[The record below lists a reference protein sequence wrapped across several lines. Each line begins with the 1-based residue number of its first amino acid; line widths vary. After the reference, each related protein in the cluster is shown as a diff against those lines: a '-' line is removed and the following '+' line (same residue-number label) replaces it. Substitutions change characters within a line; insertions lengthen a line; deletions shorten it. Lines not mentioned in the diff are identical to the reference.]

1 MRALLLG
8 LVFTV
13 ACAANQKFVNVA
25 AVRTDINQTIA
36 KDGSS
41 HRYIVSMGHTTDA
54 SAVVYTQTAK
64 DSPRSE
70 ETWEKGAGGWT
81 LKDSKVLADTGGAP
95 STGDAH

>member
-36 KDGSS
+36 GSS
-41 HRYIVSMGHTTDA
+41 NHRTIVSMGHTTET
-54 SAVVYTQTAK
+54 SAVVYTQAGK

-70 ETWEKGAGGWT
+70 ETWEKGAGGWS
-81 LKDSKVLADTGGAP
+81 LKDTKVLADTGGAP